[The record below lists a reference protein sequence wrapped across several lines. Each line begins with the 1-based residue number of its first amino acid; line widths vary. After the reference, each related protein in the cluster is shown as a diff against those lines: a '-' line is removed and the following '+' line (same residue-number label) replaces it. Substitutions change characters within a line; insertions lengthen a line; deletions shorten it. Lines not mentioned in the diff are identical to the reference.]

1 MGTQQRRANRVV
13 LALGGNAIAPAG
25 TGGTAG
31 EQIASITRA
40 MRSIGALVEA
50 GLDVIITHGNGPQV
64 GNLLLKNDLAKDI
77 VPPMPLDWCVAQ
89 TQATI
94 GSAMVTA
101 LEEDLAG
108 RGLPIPVIAVLS
120 RVLVDAD
127 DPGFAHPTKPIGRYV
142 DEAEARSEMQR
153 RGHTWV
159 RQGDKG
165 WRRVVPSPQPQALL
179 DGMSMRLVLEGG
191 AVLVANGGGG
201 IPMVRDN
208 AGRLQG
214 VEAVIDKDLA
224 AALLA
229 HELAAERLVILT
241 DVAGVAVG
249 YGTSEEAWLDEVS
262 VERLRELQR
271 AGHFAAGSMGPKVE
285 AVLRFVEST
294 GGTAVIGS
302 LDDLTATVDG
312 RAGTRVRSA
321 QPQVAAEAVQ

>member
-1 MGTQQRRANRVV
+1 VV

-25 TGGTAG
+25 TGGTAE

-50 GLDVIITHGNGPQV
+50 GLEVIITHGNGPQV

-101 LEEDLAG
+101 LEEDLAA

-120 RVLVDAD
+120 RVLVDAN
-127 DPGFAHPTKPIGRYV
+127 DPGFANPTKPIGRYV

-165 WRRVVPSPQPQALL
+165 WRRVVPSPEPQALL
-179 DGMSMRLVLEGG
+179 DGMSMRLVLDGG
-191 AVLVANGGGG
+191 AVLIANGGGG
-201 IPMVRDN
+201 IPMIRGDT
-208 AGRLQG
+208 GRLLG

-229 HELAAERLVILT
+229 RELEAERLVILT
-241 DVAGVAVG
+241 DVNGVAAG
-249 YGTSEEAWLDEVS
+249 YGTPEEEWLDEVT
-262 VERLRELQR
+262 VERLRELQV

-285 AVLRFVEST
+285 AVLRFADAT
-294 GGTAVIGS
+294 GGSAVIGS
-302 LDDLTATVDG
+302 LDELSATVDG
-312 RAGTRVRSA
+312 RAGTRVRAGKRRTGVESTA
-321 QPQVAAEAVQ
+321 